1 MTTNDDVPENVG
13 DAEVFQLL
21 GYLEKFEMLL
31 AILLD
36 YVVDY
41 IADKVDP
48 LYEDDVTPEDG
59 VVS

>member
-1 MTTNDDVPENVG
+1 MTPNNDITENVG
-13 DAEVFQLL
+13 DAEVIQLL

-48 LYEDDVTPEDG
+48 LYEDDATPGNG
-59 VVS
+59 VIN

>member
-1 MTTNDDVPENVG
+1 MTSNNDVPENVG
-13 DAEVFQLL
+13 DAEVIQLL

-48 LYEDDVTPEDG
+48 LNEDDATPEDG
-59 VVS
+59 VIN

>member
-1 MTTNDDVPENVG
+1 MTAKNDIPETMG
-13 DAEVFQLL
+13 DEEVVQLL

-41 IADKVDP
+41 IADKMDP
-48 LYEDDVTPEDG
+48 PYGDNATPEDG
-59 VVS
+59 VIS

>member
-1 MTTNDDVPENVG
+1 MTSNNDVPENVG
-13 DAEVFQLL
+13 DAEVIQLL

-48 LYEDDVTPEDG
+48 LYEDDATPEGG
-59 VVS
+59 VS